1 MNTNET
7 LQQMQQLKFNGM
19 AASYTEQ
26 LQLPIHQ
33 QLEAHQ
39 LIAQLLQAEL
49 LSRNNERTAYY
60 LRLAKLR
67 LPAIAEQVECSPS
80 RNFTKQQ
87 LATLLEG
94 HYLQQGENIL
104 ITGPTGCGKS
114 YLACALGH
122 HACLQGYKTTYL
134 NMNRLIEKISLSKL
148 DGTYIKFL
156 NYLERQTLI
165 ILDDFGL
172 QALSQ
177 DVKLALL
184 QILEDRYAK
193 RAVIITSQLPVAKW
207 YEYINEPTLA
217 DAIMDR
223 MTAHVHRIELKGES
237 RRKVKIKEVNTL
249 S

>member
-7 LQQMQQLKFNGM
+7 VQQMQQLKFNGM
-19 AASYTEQ
+19 AASYR
-26 LQLPIHQ
+26 LQLELPVHQ
-33 QLEAHQ
+33 QLEAHE
-39 LIAQLLQAEL
+39 LIAQLIQAEL

-60 LRLAKLR
+60 LKLAKLR
-67 LPAIAEQVECSPS
+67 LPAIAEQVECSTA

-87 LATLLEG
+87 LSTLLEA
-94 HYLQQGENIL
+94 HYLQQGQNIL
-104 ITGPTGCGKS
+104 ITGATGCGKS

-122 HACLQGYKTTYL
+122 QACLQGYKTTYL
-134 NMNRLIEKISLSKL
+134 NMNRLIEKITLAKL
-148 DGTYIKFL
+148 DGTYIKYL
-156 NYLERQTLI
+156 NHLERQNLI

-172 QALSQ
+172 QPLHQ

-193 RAVIITSQLPVAKW
+193 RALIITSQLPVSKW

-237 RRKVKIKEVNTL
+237 RRRKIND
-249 S
+249 